1 MSFNAALLLPHPSLH
16 HPHRQR
22 RIQRQPSKLAL
33 FRLDRCRRVDVIQ
46 EDPPSLEPLQFPKE
60 PIIDL
65 TTCFGHWAKQENST
79 LARND
84 AENDDHNTPNLN
96 QLVFLNLPQSLT
108 SSTTQKPDQLPNN
121 NQKSSCAFTIPIDHL
136 SPPSSSAMSTE
147 YPKRSQSDC
156 GHEYT
161 HQPRVQQK
169 LQKSSSLLRGFSLSA
184 RSRHDIYS
192 HYTQQPERDVPT
204 TQSHLSPS
212 PAPPS
217 SWSRVGSAVSLNPSS
232 SAEPS
237 PTPSRNTSSSSLSR
251 WMFWRGSA
259 PSWKGKA
266 REEYDDDYAE
276 DQTTWETTAVNRS
289 EEAKRLK
296 VARLSPPPPT
306 PPATYD
312 SSPSGQVSPTNH
324 DTSKTC
330 LDQNPTLSR
339 RPSTS
344 NLKLP
349 NEIDL
354 SQDSTGRKNTSRHK
368 TNPSI
373 SSVRTLVRAMGH
385 ERNAS
390 WGDAAA
396 VLLFGTAAE
405 AIADRERERADLLDL
420 LGEQVFG
427 GSAAGMETRD
437 EDGVDKTS
445 LKSTP
450 SQRRRAKFV
459 LGGGES
465 ELDVS
470 EGKEKVSRSRK
481 PAIARPRLARRDA
494 YVDADSD
501 PEDVD
506 TPVSVPDDDT
516 TGSDAM
522 LMQRYRSVAEAIVD
536 ESLLDEELMRVV
548 ESLRKE
554 RLARPG
560 PLARSRSTTT
570 SASSTSASNGS
581 TPVSTSG
588 SSVSSPAEEWEAIDD
603 LRREI
608 WEGVPIVGSP
618 EYDVGLHASIRWGLT
633 LQDGEYTPLRDNPQE
648 FANEVDTTFNF
659 TGDAKSTVRPK
670 VSQPVSPSSVS
681 RSLSLSSTSSSP
693 TSPNPSPT
701 YQTALRALLITR
713 EILLTETNYLTSL
726 TQLLTSKTRTPPP
739 ALMLHYASD
748 LLQVSKKL
756 AEEMRGDV
764 SVKGIARAFLKCEM
778 EVERAFVRWCGVVGG
793 WFVEGREFEEP
804 ALIAEGSGSSTV
816 GHGYSGV
823 RGKRN
828 ARVSVRQASLV
839 EGEVLENVV
848 PIAEPVS
855 AGAVEDVA
863 QSSNVSPLKRT
874 VSTWRRSLPSMVGL
888 HQEGSHGMSSSAWRK
903 SERERL
909 EAEEEEEREREKER
923 KRRPAVRDLAI
934 LPTQRVMRYVLLY
947 RDLLSCTPRNSA
959 SRAYVERALDAACRI
974 AGRCDRAQGN
984 AAFVASSSSSSA
996 STSRMEAPVVQLP
1009 LSPV

>member
-1 MSFNAALLLPHPSLH
+1 
-16 HPHRQR
+16 
-22 RIQRQPSKLAL
+22 
-33 FRLDRCRRVDVIQ
+33 
-46 EDPPSLEPLQFPKE
+46 
-60 PIIDL
+60 
-65 TTCFGHWAKQENST
+65 
-79 LARND
+79 
-84 AENDDHNTPNLN
+84 
-96 QLVFLNLPQSLT
+96 
-108 SSTTQKPDQLPNN
+108 
-121 NQKSSCAFTIPIDHL
+121 
-136 SPPSSSAMSTE
+136 
-147 YPKRSQSDC
+147 
-156 GHEYT
+156 
-161 HQPRVQQK
+161 
-169 LQKSSSLLRGFSLSA
+169 
-184 RSRHDIYS
+184 
-192 HYTQQPERDVPT
+192 
-204 TQSHLSPS
+204 
-212 PAPPS
+212 
-217 SWSRVGSAVSLNPSS
+217 
-232 SAEPS
+232 
-237 PTPSRNTSSSSLSR
+237 
-251 WMFWRGSA
+251 
-259 PSWKGKA
+259 
-266 REEYDDDYAE
+266 
-276 DQTTWETTAVNRS
+276 
-289 EEAKRLK
+289 
-296 VARLSPPPPT
+296 
-306 PPATYD
+306 
-312 SSPSGQVSPTNH
+312 
-324 DTSKTC
+324 
-330 LDQNPTLSR
+330 
-339 RPSTS
+339 
-344 NLKLP
+344 
-349 NEIDL
+349 
-354 SQDSTGRKNTSRHK
+354 
-368 TNPSI
+368 
-373 SSVRTLVRAMGH
+373 MGH
-385 ERNAS
+385 KRNAS
-390 WGDAAA
+390 WGDAAD

-420 LGEQVFG
+420 LGEQVSG

-450 SQRRRAKFV
+450 WHRRRAKLV

-481 PAIARPRLARRDA
+481 PAIARPRLAGCDA

-501 PEDVD
+501 AEDAD
-506 TPVSVPDDDT
+506 TPVSVLDNET
-516 TGSDAM
+516 TSRDAM

-588 SSVSSPAEEWEAIDD
+588 SGVSSPADEWEAIDD

-608 WEGVPIVGSP
+608 WEGVPVVGIP
-618 EYDVGLHASIRWGLT
+618 EYDVDLHASVRWGRT
-633 LQDGEYTPLRDNPQE
+633 LQDGDYTALRDSPQE
-648 FANEVDTTFNF
+648 FANEVDTPFNF

-778 EVERAFVRWCGVVGG
+778 EVEKAFVRWCGVVGG
-793 WFVEGREFEEP
+793 WFVEGREFEEL
-804 ALIAEGSGSSTV
+804 ALMAERSGTSTV
-816 GHGYSGV
+816 GHGYSG
-823 RGKRN
+823 KKN
-828 ARVSVRQASLV
+828 ARVSVRQAGLV
-839 EGEVLENVV
+839 EGLVLENTAPVS
-848 PIAEPVS
+848 EPVS
-855 AGAVEDVA
+855 AGALEDVF
-863 QSSNVSPLKRT
+863 QPSNVSPLKRT

-888 HQEGSHGMSSSAWRK
+888 HQEGSHGMSNSEWRK

-934 LPTQRVMRYVLLY
+934 LPTQRLMRYVLLY

-984 AAFVASSSSSSA
+984 AAFVASPSSSSA
-996 STSRMEAPVVQLP
+996 STSRMKAPPVQLP
-1009 LSPV
+1009 LSPL